1 METGLVVD
9 AVRSPWE
16 SELDQKVIGGAIV
29 TNRRTHYG
37 KGFTAHSSGS
47 SPRGPALV
55 ITIERWRSDGAVN
68 KIKEVYHV

>member
-29 TNRRTHYG
+29 TNRRTPYG
-37 KGFTAHSSGS
+37 KDWVHSPFERFESARSGAGNYNRKVEES
-47 SPRGPALV
+47 
-55 ITIERWRSDGAVN
+55 
-68 KIKEVYHV
+68 